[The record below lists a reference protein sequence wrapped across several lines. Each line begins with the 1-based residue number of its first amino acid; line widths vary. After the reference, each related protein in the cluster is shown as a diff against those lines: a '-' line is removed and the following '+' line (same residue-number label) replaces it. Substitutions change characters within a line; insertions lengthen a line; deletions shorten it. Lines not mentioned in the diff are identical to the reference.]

1 MFSELKD
8 FLRCATGSPYH
19 QGNTVNVLF
28 MAEADS
34 PAFAFCTCGHQVAI
48 SELIQSEEKF
58 MFGMKAVLEGRG
70 FTAP

>member
-28 MAEADS
+28 IAEVDS
-34 PAFAFCTCGHQVAI
+34 PAFAIVPVAI
-48 SELIQSEEKF
+48 K
-58 MFGMKAVLEGRG
+58 
-70 FTAP
+70 